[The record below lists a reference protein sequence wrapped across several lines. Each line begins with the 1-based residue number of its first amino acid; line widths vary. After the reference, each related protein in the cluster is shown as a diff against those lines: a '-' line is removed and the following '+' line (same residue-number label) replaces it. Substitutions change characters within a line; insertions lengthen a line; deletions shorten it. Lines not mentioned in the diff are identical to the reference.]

1 MGQKINPRSLR
12 HNLWNQSNWAYYASP
27 KTSSVAWT
35 QCLKN
40 VMVLNTPFSML
51 KRFRALKAPS
61 RRQRKKT
68 SLWYL
73 NHWLQVLPYSQWY
86 HNYSYK
92 WGSSAWQSQLS
103 PIKMRHRSKTQLRVR
118 RKSDRISCF
127 LFFNDLGEMAE
138 WFNAPVWK
146 TGFFKKRGFKSHSF
160 RFNNFN
166 T

>member
-12 HNLWNQSNWAYYASP
+12 YNLWSQSNWAYYTSP
-27 KTSSVAWT
+27 KTSSVAWA

-40 VMVLNTPFSML
+40 VMVLNTPLSML

-73 NHWLQVLPYSQWY
+73 NHWLQLMPYSQCY

-92 WGSSAWQSQLS
+92 WGSNAWQSQLS
-103 PIKMRHRSKTQLRVR
+103 PIKMRHRSKTQLRIR
-118 RKSDRISCF
+118 RKSKFIYP
-127 LFFNDLGEMAE
+127 LFFCTL
-138 WFNAPVWK
+138 VI
-146 TGFFKKRGFKSHSF
+146 
-160 RFNNFN
+160 
-166 T
+166 